1 MRRTIRLTE
10 RDLTRLVKRVMNESV
25 IFDELKGFYDRC
37 GFKHL
42 PTPSSNKIADD
53 IYDSIAYQSPKSA
66 LDNIRQVVTF
76 GASGIGTDKE
86 KLIGAFKKMKTFSEF
101 CSTKVSYFRIYK
113 SDMLNDIDG
122 DVDSDDIWKE
132 LSRAVRSL
140 FDVAAA
146 ARKQTTG
153 GGAQRLMKED
163 KDNKKMDLKSDFK
176 DIIDHKYYSEI
187 EPSDLVEVL
196 EELLH
201 YAKNEVFRSKKPNKG
216 YITKDEVI
224 KNFKKNYN

>member
-132 LSRAVRSL
+132 LSREKLIKFLNRVHMKLHKLYGEYKKANSEKIQEDESFSILCDKTSL
-140 FDVAAA
+140 KMMSIDF
-146 ARKQTTG
+146 RQETILGKIRTNMYG
-153 GGAQRLMKED
+153 RMKTD
-163 KDNKKMDLKSDFK
+163 MKA
-176 DIIDHKYYSEI
+176 
-187 EPSDLVEVL
+187 LVEY
-196 EELLH
+196 EFE
-201 YAKNEVFRSKKPNKG
+201 F
-216 YITKDEVI
+216 
-224 KNFKKNYN
+224 